1 MKKFLKIL
9 LTVPGLTVLG
19 VIILLGII
27 DLIILPWYVS
37 SEEIVVPDLVGKD
50 KNEAVEILEDLG
62 LNPIL
67 QEPRFDERFKKD
79 RVIYS
84 NPRPGVKVKEN
95 RRVYLAISEGK
106 PQIRMPLL
114 TGKTLRDAQV
124 TIERLG
130 LVLGTAEETRSE
142 LPANTVIEQD
152 YSEGRPLS
160 KGAVVNLKVSIGP
173 EVGMIRVPSL
183 LGKSLKEAEG
193 ILRTHSLKFGQRIY
207 ISSPN
212 LLPNTIIDQFPG
224 EDKLVS
230 YGDSV
235 DVTITQSE

>member
-19 VIILLGII
+19 VIILLGIV

-50 KNEAVEILEDLG
+50 KTEAVEILEDLG

-95 RRVYLAISEGK
+95 RRVYL
-106 PQIRMPLL
+106 
-114 TGKTLRDAQV
+114 
-124 TIERLG
+124 
-130 LVLGTAEETRSE
+130 
-142 LPANTVIEQD
+142 
-152 YSEGRPLS
+152 
-160 KGAVVNLKVSIGP
+160 
-173 EVGMIRVPSL
+173 
-183 LGKSLKEAEG
+183 
-193 ILRTHSLKFGQRIY
+193 
-207 ISSPN
+207 
-212 LLPNTIIDQFPG
+212 
-224 EDKLVS
+224 
-230 YGDSV
+230 
-235 DVTITQSE
+235 

>member
-9 LTVPGLTVLG
+9 LTVPGLTILG
-19 VIILLGII
+19 VIILLGIA

-37 SEEIVVPDLVGKD
+37 SDEIVVPDLVGKD
-50 KNEAVEILEDLG
+50 KDEAVEILEDLG

-79 RVIYS
+79 KVIYS
-84 NPRPGVKVKEN
+84 NPRPGVKVKDN
-95 RRVYLAISEGK
+95 RRVYLSISEGK

-142 LPANTVIEQD
+142 LPANTVIEQQF
-152 YSEGRPLS
+152 SEGRPLS
-160 KGAVVNLKVSIGP
+160 KGAAVNLKVSIGP